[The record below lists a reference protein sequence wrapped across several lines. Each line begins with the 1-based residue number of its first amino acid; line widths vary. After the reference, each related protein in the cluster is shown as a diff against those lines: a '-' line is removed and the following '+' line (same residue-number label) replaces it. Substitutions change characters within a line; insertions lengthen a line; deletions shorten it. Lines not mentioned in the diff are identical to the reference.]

1 MICFR
6 EKRNSTS
13 TNETKYKYNNGAI
26 ARSAPFGKYLK
37 KGVSQRCNVCRS
49 GLVLTHDNAR
59 IPSAKKGLLR
69 LLFFERNNNTLITTP
84 CVIPINI
91 RRSKS
96 EN

>member
-6 EKRNSTS
+6 EKRNSAS
-13 TNETKYKYNNGAI
+13 INETKYKYSNGAM
-26 ARSAPFGKYLK
+26 AKSAPLGKYLK
-37 KGVSQRCNVCRS
+37 KGVSQRCNVCNS
-49 GLVLTHDNAR
+49 GLVLTQEKAR
-59 IPSAKKGLLR
+59 IPKAKKGLLR